1 MIDEDDDP
9 QIVETFARFGRAM
22 YMANVLELGLVQTL
36 LQIEFLT
43 PAREKFI
50 KDQGKNFDRKKF
62 DAEFDIF
69 MEKQLKKTMGTLNL
83 MVSKRAEFD
92 EALRKRI
99 SDATARR
106 NFLAHHY
113 WRESGEKFMTKEGR
127 AEMIEELSRDAD
139 SFEQLDRDIRAA
151 TKPIR
156 EKLGINEN
164 ALNEGVEKRLGEL
177 KEKLKLK

>member
-1 MIDEDDDP
+1 MIDKDDDP

-62 DAEFDIF
+62 DAEFDAF
-69 MEKQLKKTMGTLNL
+69 MQEHFKKTMGTLNL
-83 MVSKRAEFD
+83 LVSKRAEFD
-92 EALRKRI
+92 EPLRKRI
-99 SDATARR
+99 TDATKRR
-106 NFLAHHY
+106 NFLAHNY

-127 AEMIEELSRDAD
+127 AQMIEELSKDAEC
-139 SFEQLDRDIRAA
+139 FKELDRDIRVA
-151 TKPIR
+151 TKPVR
-156 EKLGINEN
+156 EKLGINED
-164 ALNEGVEKRLGEL
+164 AVNEGVEKQLGKL
-177 KEKLKLK
+177 KEKLKIS